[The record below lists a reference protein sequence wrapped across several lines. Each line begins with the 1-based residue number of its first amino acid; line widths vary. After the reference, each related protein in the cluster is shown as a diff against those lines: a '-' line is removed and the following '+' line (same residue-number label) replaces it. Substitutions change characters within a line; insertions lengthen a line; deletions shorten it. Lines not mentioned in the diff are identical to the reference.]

1 MKLEEKIFELVIK
14 PKSQDKD
21 SQRQEYILNVL
32 LTGVLA
38 VATIALFVAAATYLV
53 PPHNNRLENG
63 LITLVFWISTFVLV
77 VVSRLGHWKVTAWIF
92 VLFLSLSAAFFCLRW
107 GFGLAVAQL
116 LFCATIVMAGVL
128 LSARTALI
136 FSGGISATVMGLAV
150 LEGHGVIHPR
160 SNWRLLPDSFDD
172 AIAFAVIFSVIGLV
186 AWLWNR
192 ETDASL
198 KRARASE
205 AELQKERDNL
215 ELTVAQRTHELK
227 ELQASRLLEMQP
239 LAELG
244 RIGASLIHDMSSPLT
259 AASLQ
264 LELLGK
270 TKQSRSLKVVHQNV
284 DVLGKYLVA
293 ARKQLQHAS
302 EESYFDVPQELKQVI
317 NLLRYRARTTGVT
330 LHVGRLAA
338 AQLYGDP
345 VKFHKIVANLIANAL
360 DASESAP
367 HKDVFVRLRPQ
378 AKNLELSV
386 KDYGVG
392 IPESLLPHLFE
403 PFYSTKKLS
412 DVRGLGIGL
421 AMVKQY
427 VEQDFGGQIVV
438 SSSAK
443 EGTIFKLLFP
453 LHGVKK

>member
-1 MKLEEKIFELVIK
+1 
-14 PKSQDKD
+14 
-21 SQRQEYILNVL
+21 
-32 LTGVLA
+32 
-38 VATIALFVAAATYLV
+38 
-53 PPHNNRLENG
+53 
-63 LITLVFWISTFVLV
+63 
-77 VVSRLGHWKVTAWIF
+77 
-92 VLFLSLSAAFFCLRW
+92 
-107 GFGLAVAQL
+107 
-116 LFCATIVMAGVL
+116 
-128 LSARTALI
+128 
-136 FSGGISATVMGLAV
+136 
-150 LEGHGVIHPR
+150 
-160 SNWRLLPDSFDD
+160 
-172 AIAFAVIFSVIGLV
+172 